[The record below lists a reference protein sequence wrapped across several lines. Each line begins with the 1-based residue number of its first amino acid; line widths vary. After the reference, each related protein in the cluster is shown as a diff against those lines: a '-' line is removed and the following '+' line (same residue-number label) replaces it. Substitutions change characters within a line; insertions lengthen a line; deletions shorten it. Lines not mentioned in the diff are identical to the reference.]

1 MVKTMLVVFM
11 LMNDGSVK
19 NEISQHQYTCPS
31 NVIAEYERK
40 KFAKEIQDYAASC
53 VVIRYTVQ
61 PRLGV

>member
-1 MVKTMLVVFM
+1 
-11 LMNDGSVK
+11 MNDGSVK

-53 VVIRYTVQ
+53 VVIRFTVQ